1 MILVTGFEGY
11 GGRKDNPSS
20 SVVAELNGTVVKGVR
35 IQGKLLP
42 VDLASVRR
50 GIPDLIDD
58 LKPEIV
64 ISFGL
69 WPGEQVVRLERVAIN
84 CADFELTDN
93 TGLKAK
99 EPVTEGGEAAFFTS
113 LPIDHIERAIRDVGI
128 PCRRS
133 GSAGTYLC
141 NATMYLALAA
151 CAQRHPS
158 TRAGFI
164 HLPYLPGQVAE
175 LLDQVAQE
183 SIVEQHQR
191 FDYASMGLDSMVL
204 AAQVALQET
213 LKAQTR

>member
-11 GGRKDNPSS
+11 GGRKDNPSA
-20 SVVAELNGTVVKGVR
+20 SVVAELDGADVEGMAV
-35 IQGKLLP
+35 QGKLLP
-42 VDLASVRR
+42 VDLASVRQA
-50 GIPDLIDD
+50 IPELIDE

-64 ISFGL
+64 VSFGL
-69 WPGEQVVRLERVAIN
+69 WPGEQVIRLERVAIN
-84 CADFELTDN
+84 CADFELSDN

-99 EPVTEGGEAAFFTS
+99 EPVIVGGETAFFTS
-113 LPIDHIERAIRDVGI
+113 LPIDEIERAIRDEGI

-191 FDYASMGLDSMVL
+191 FDYASMGRESMVQAARIAL
-204 AAQVALQET
+204 AAT
-213 LKAQTR
+213 LKSQST